1 MPVVS
6 GKEAGACGP
15 LEGTDTG
22 TSCVAENTADVV
34 CGEAGKVG
42 ASGAARGEEAGDG
55 CASPAWSNAAVAEG
69 AGEAVG
75 VGAGEAVGVGAGA
88 PGGGFN
94 GTELGSERGMGFVS

>member
-75 VGAGEAVGVGAGA
+75 VGAGA